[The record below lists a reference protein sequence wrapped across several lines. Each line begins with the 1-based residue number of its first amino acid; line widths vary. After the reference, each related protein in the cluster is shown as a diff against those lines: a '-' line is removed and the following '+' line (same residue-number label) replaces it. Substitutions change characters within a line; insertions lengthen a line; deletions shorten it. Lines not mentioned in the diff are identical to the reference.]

1 MRLGGGGG
9 FIKEVGEGLMIWWDL
24 VDLLL
29 VKKNLNCV
37 EVLYELWILE
47 ELIMCEAGN
56 DIVGKARRVR
66 DSR

>member
-1 MRLGGGGG
+1 
-9 FIKEVGEGLMIWWDL
+9 MIRWDL

-47 ELIMCEAGN
+47 ELIVCEAGN
-56 DIVGKARRVR
+56 DIVRKARRVR